1 MPLFSEAAPATPVI
15 AVRAP
20 VSAPPAS
27 CAMTL
32 RQFGCAA
39 FDSAIGHLAQ
49 DSKAFCAKLRGVK
62 PLLAIVSLVALPSLL
77 WSAEIIE
84 GGLGLWRDSY
94 CCGLSN
100 MSPSAGVLM
109 LGEVMAK
116 NYSEHK

>member
-1 MPLFSEAAPATPVI
+1 MGPCAT
-15 AVRAP
+15 
-20 VSAPPAS
+20 
-27 CAMTL
+27 
-32 RQFGCAA
+32 
-39 FDSAIGHLAQ
+39 FDFARGHLGQ
-49 DSKAFCAKLRGVK
+49 DSVAFCAKLKGVE
-62 PLLAIVSLVALPSLL
+62 PFLAVVSLVALLLHL

-100 MSPSAGVLM
+100 MSPAAGVST